1 MAPIQICMWFN
12 HDWIWCC
19 RTSPRE
25 GKTTDDR
32 TTMSCSPRS
41 PMIVDNKKL
50 NSTPVDVDMTIM
62 DQISCEMLRYM
73 RQSKQPSHLSLRFSK
88 IPSLTSMSFNL
99 TEDEKVWWCFFFCTW
114 IYIYMHMLVSYP
126 DKQMIELCKSSKDR
140 ATCWVWYNREGS
152 GKEKKWIAC
161 KVTLWKNKER
171 IVVRFSIVM
180 KKRKKE
186 QTVFWNRTIDKQK
199 QAIIKEIYW
208 KV

>member
-1 MAPIQICMWFN
+1 MIEYDVVEHLQEKERLLMIALQWLVLHAVQWLWIIKNWIPHPLM
-12 HDWIWCC
+12 WIWPSWIKFHVRCWGIWGNPNNLVIWVFA
-19 RTSPRE
+19 SQ
-25 GKTTDDR
+25 
-32 TTMSCSPRS
+32 RS
-41 PMIVDNKKL
+41 QVWRVCPLIWQRMKKF
-50 NSTPVDVDMTIM
+50 DVV
-62 DQISCEMLRYM
+62 
-73 RQSKQPSHLSLRFSK
+73 FS
-88 IPSLTSMSFNL
+88 FVH
-99 TEDEKVWWCFFFCTW
+99 E
-114 IYIYMHMLVSYP
+114 YIYMHMLVSYP